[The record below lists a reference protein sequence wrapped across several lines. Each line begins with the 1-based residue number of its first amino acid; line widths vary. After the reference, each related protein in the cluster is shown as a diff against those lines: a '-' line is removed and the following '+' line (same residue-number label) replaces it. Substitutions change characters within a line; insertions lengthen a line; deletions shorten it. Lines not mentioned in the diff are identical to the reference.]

1 MKKKVRILFV
11 GIGPW
16 NDIQSGNN
24 ILTNWFTGFPCE
36 AVQIYVHAGL
46 PCNKICTRYFHIT
59 DDMMVKSMV
68 GARAGKSFEM
78 SEKEQ
83 MVLQKERGL
92 HIKEST
98 MTTRAKALPRN
109 FANIIKDFFWVFGRV
124 NKKDMKAFVKEFNPD
139 IVFCPHLFDFR
150 FWRIERMVRQFTEAP
165 FVAFTGDS
173 EVSLNKV
180 SYSPLFWI
188 RQITLNLLFRKHIRL
203 FKHYFTF
210 SEEQA
215 KRYHNISGIQ
225 TSTLY
230 KCADFAAN
238 FESKLVGQ
246 PIRLVYAGNIIYN
259 RWETLAVLADAIDII
274 NEKGEKMVLDI
285 YTNTK
290 MTPKMAKR
298 LENRRG
304 TNVLGRVTPTELVDI
319 YKKADIALHIESF
332 AKKYR
337 LSTKDSFSTKI
348 VDLMN
353 STCAIMAVCWEYHNG
368 LQYLQREDAAIC
380 ISDLDKVQEV
390 FQSICNNPSVIQSYA
405 RKAWECGKRNH
416 TREVI
421 QNHIA
426 EVFEKAIQ
434 NS

>member
-1 MKKKVRILFV
+1 MKILFI

-36 AVQIYVHAGL
+36 AAQIYVHTGL

-68 GARAGKSFEM
+68 GTRAGKSFEM
-78 SEKEQ
+78 SEAEQ
-83 MVLQKERGL
+83 LEMQEKNGL
-92 HIKEST
+92 IIKESA
-98 MTTRAKALPRN
+98 MTAHAKAMPRN
-109 FANIIKDFFWVFGRV
+109 LAKIITDFFWVFGRV
-124 NKKDMKAFVKEFNPD
+124 NKKEMETFVKEFNPD

-150 FWRIERMVRQFTEAP
+150 FWRIERMVHQITSAP

-188 RQITLNLLFRKHIRL
+188 RQITLNLIFRKHIKL

-215 KRYHNISGIQ
+215 QRYHEISGIP

-230 KCADFAAN
+230 KCADLTEQFDP
-238 FESKLVGQ
+238 KPIGK

-259 RWETLAVLADAIDII
+259 RWETLSVLADAIEVI
-274 NEKGEKMVLDI
+274 NEAGEKMVLDI

-290 MTPKMAKR
+290 LTPKMAKR

-304 TNVLGRVTPTELVDI
+304 TIVHGRVTPTELIEI

-332 AKKYR
+332 TKKYR
-337 LSTKDSFSTKI
+337 LDTKDSFSTKI

-368 LQYLQREDAAIC
+368 QQYLQREDAAIC
-380 ISDLDKVQEV
+380 ISDLNKVQDV
-390 FQSICNNPSVIQSYA
+390 LQGVCDNPSKIQSYA

-421 QNHIA
+421 QNQIT
-426 EVFEKAIQ
+426 EVFEKVTRDV
-434 NS
+434 